1 MSKIISELNNLN
13 EIRRLEKRGIYK
25 RCLLKNK
32 EDYSKMCDYMQK
44 INYCI
49 QDLNSELP
57 NIAKLSNKSIVYIIT
72 LVTWISEAMYG
83 MHQLY
88 RNDILKGFSYEK
100 EDELKKGYEYI
111 RALRSFVVAHPLRT
125 TDHVAYGMD
134 GSLICI
140 DIRQQLPAVAL
151 LRDSNSK
158 NKDIEK
164 YFSYLDYNG
173 RHKGRNTD
181 SDFYLYGYSKEIEN
195 MEFSVY
201 IGCSMSD
208 IYHVAELYIDKLY
221 ALDKYLAKQKGRS
234 I

>member
-25 RCLLKNK
+25 RCLLKSK

-57 NIAKLSNKSIVYIIT
+57 DMAELSNKSIVYIIT

-83 MHQLY
+83 MRQLY
-88 RNDILKGFSYEK
+88 RKDIIKGFSYEK
-100 EDELKKGYEYI
+100 EEELKKGYEYI
-111 RALRSFVVAHPLRT
+111 RALRSFVVAHPLTT
-125 TDHVAYGMD
+125 TDHSNYGMD
-134 GSLICI
+134 GSLICV
-140 DIRQQLPAVAL
+140 DIRTSIPTVLFW
-151 LRDSNSK
+151 D
-158 NKDIEK
+158 DK
-164 YFSYLDYNG
+164 YFSYLDHDGY
-173 RHKGRNTD
+173 HKGKKID

-195 MEFSVY
+195 MEFAVY

-221 ALDKYLAKQKGRS
+221 ALDKYLSKQKGRS
-234 I
+234 K

>member
-1 MSKIISELNNLN
+1 MSKIISELNNLD

-25 RCLLKNK
+25 RCLLKSK

-57 NIAKLSNKSIVYIIT
+57 NIAELSNKSIVYIIT

-83 MHQLY
+83 MRQLY
-88 RNDILKGFSYEK
+88 RKDILKGFSYEK
-100 EDELKKGYEYI
+100 EDELKMGYEYI
-111 RALRSFVVAHPLRT
+111 RALRSFVVAHPLTT
-125 TDHVAYGMD
+125 TDHSNYGMD
-134 GSLICI
+134 GSLICV
-140 DIRQQLPAVAL
+140 DIRFSLPTSSFL
-151 LRDSNSK
+151 D
-158 NKDIEK
+158 EK
-164 YFSYLDYNG
+164 YFSYLDYSG
-173 RHKGRNTD
+173 YHKGKKLD

-201 IGCSMSD
+201 IGCSMRD

-221 ALDKYLAKQKGRS
+221 ALDKYFAKQKGRS

>member
-1 MSKIISELNNLN
+1 MSNNISEINNLN
-13 EIRRLEKRGIYK
+13 NIRRLEKRGIYK
-25 RCLLKNK
+25 RVLLRSK

-57 NIAKLSNKSIVYIIT
+57 NMANLNNKAIVYIIT

-83 MHQLY
+83 MRQLY
-88 RNDILKGFSYEK
+88 RKDIIKGFAYKK
-100 EDELKKGYEYI
+100 EEELKKGYEYI
-111 RALRSFVVAHPLRT
+111 RALRSFVVAHPLTT
-125 TDHVAYGMD
+125 TDHSNYGMD
-134 GSLICI
+134 GSLICV
-140 DIRQQLPAVAL
+140 DIRTAIPTASFLA
-151 LRDSNSK
+151 D
-158 NKDIEK
+158 K
-164 YFSYLDYNG
+164 YFSYLDYDG
-173 RHKGRNTD
+173 YHKGKKLD

-221 ALDKYLAKQKGRS
+221 ALDKYLSKQKGR
-234 I
+234 IT

>member
-25 RCLLKNK
+25 RCLLKSK

-57 NIAKLSNKSIVYIIT
+57 DMSELSNKSIVYIIT

-83 MHQLY
+83 MRQLY
-88 RNDILKGFSYEK
+88 RKDILKGFSYEK
-100 EDELKKGYEYI
+100 EDELKMGYEYI
-111 RALRSFVVAHPLRT
+111 RALRSFVVAHPLTT
-125 TDHVAYGMD
+125 TDHSNYGMD
-134 GSLICI
+134 GSLICV
-140 DIRQQLPAVAL
+140 DIRFSLPTSSFL
-151 LRDSNSK
+151 D
-158 NKDIEK
+158 EK
-164 YFSYLDYNG
+164 YFSYLDYSG
-173 RHKGRNTD
+173 YHKGKKLD

>member
-13 EIRRLEKRGIYK
+13 KIRRLEKRGIYK

-49 QDLNSELP
+49 QDLNSELHD
-57 NIAKLSNKSIVYIIT
+57 ISKLSNKSIVYIIT
-72 LVTWISEAMYG
+72 LVTWISEAMYSIR
-83 MHQLY
+83 QLY
-88 RNDILKGFSYEK
+88 RKEIIDGFEYEK
-100 EDELKKGYEYI
+100 EAELKQGYEYL
-111 RALRSFVVAHPLRT
+111 RALRSFVVAHPLT
-125 TDHVAYGMD
+125 TKEHGNYGMD
-134 GSLICI
+134 GSLICV
-140 DIRQQLPAVAL
+140 DIRLSTEFHSL
-151 LRDSNSK
+151 LTEDR
-158 NKDIEK
+158 
-164 YFSYLDYNG
+164 FWGYLDYNG
-173 RHKGRNTD
+173 YHKGKKLD
-181 SDFYLYGYSKEIEN
+181 ADFYLYGYSKEIEN

>member
-25 RCLLKNK
+25 RCLLKSK

-57 NIAKLSNKSIVYIIT
+57 NIAELSNKSIIYIIT

-83 MHQLY
+83 IRQLY
-88 RNDILKGFSYEK
+88 RNDILEGFSYEK

-111 RALRSFVVAHPLRT
+111 RALRSFVVAHPLTT
-125 TDHVAYGMD
+125 TDHSAYGMD
-134 GSLICI
+134 GSLICV
-140 DIRQQLPAVAL
+140 DIRFSLPTSPFL
-151 LRDSNSK
+151 D
-158 NKDIEK
+158 EK
-164 YFSYLDYNG
+164 YFSYLDYEG
-173 RHKGRNTD
+173 YHKGKKLD
-181 SDFYLYGYSKEIEN
+181 FDFYLYGYSKEIVN